1 MTGTTVPTTRIAS
14 ADAAWLRMD
23 SAANPMVITAILWL
37 EGHTTRERA
46 ERLITERL
54 LDRHPRFRQRP
65 RHHRLPGWADRW
77 VAAEVDLSRHLVE
90 RDLPDD
96 RALQDHVSR
105 LLRRRLPLDR
115 PLWSADLVHLPDAT
129 ALVYRIHHSVA
140 DGLSLARLL
149 VESADESQS
158 ASGAL
163 ADVPAP
169 RTRSGDAVPHG
180 PTGLAVDVARS
191 VAKLTMSLPDH
202 HTVLRGTLGG
212 RKYARWIGPFPLDT
226 VKRAGATRGASVND
240 ILVAAV
246 TGGLRSYLHRRGS
259 LVDDLRVMVPFDLR
273 GAGDPG
279 EVVGNDFG
287 LVLLSLPL
295 GITDAEE
302 RLAEV
307 RRRMLRI
314 KHSTEPPVSYG
325 ILQAMGHTPV
335 AVERGLI
342 EFFAAKASA
351 VVTNVPGPREPLH
364 LDGQRILRVLPLVPQ
379 AGHIGTG
386 VSILSYA
393 GEVTIGLNV
402 DARQVPDPDVLT
414 ADIDAE
420 LGTLLSP
427 RTAPSLADL
436 HPTWADLVDS

>member
-1 MTGTTVPTTRIAS
+1 MATRIAS

-23 SAANPMVITAILWL
+23 GSANPMVITAVLWL
-37 EGHTTRERA
+37 EGETTRERA
-46 ERLITERL
+46 EQLITERV

-65 RHHRLPGWADRW
+65 RHHRLPGWRDRW
-77 VAAEVDLSRHLVE
+77 VDAPVDLWRHVTE

-96 RALQDHVSR
+96 QALQDHVST
-105 LLRRRLPLDR
+105 LLGRRLPVDR
-115 PLWSADLVHLPDAT
+115 PLWSADLVHLPGAT

-140 DGLSLARLL
+140 DGLTLARLL
-149 VESADESQS
+149 VESADESLDRDS
-158 ASGAL
+158 RPAAPAPPTRDGDGPPHGVAAL
-163 ADVPAP
+163 AF
-169 RTRSGDAVPHG
+169 
-180 PTGLAVDVARS
+180 DVARS
-191 VAKLTMSLPDH
+191 VAKLTLSLPDH
-202 HTVLRGTLGG
+202 HTVLRDTLGG
-212 RKYARWIGPFPLDT
+212 RKYARWIGPYPLDD
-226 VKRAGATRGASVND
+226 VKRAGIAHGASIND
-240 ILVAAV
+240 VLVGAV
-246 TGGLRSYLHRRGS
+246 TGGLRRYLDRRGS

-295 GITDAEE
+295 GIADPEE

-307 RRRMLRI
+307 HRRMRRI
-314 KHSTEPPVSYG
+314 KCSTEPPVSYG
-325 ILQAMGHTPV
+325 ILQVMGHTPV
-335 AVERGLI
+335 SVERALI

-386 VSILSYA
+386 ITILSYA
-393 GEVTIGLNV
+393 GGVTIGVNV

-414 ADIDAE
+414 ADMAAE
-420 LGTLLSP
+420 LGALLAASP
-427 RTAPSLADL
+427 SAPVA
-436 HPTWADLVDS
+436 VG